1 MAGHGFELDPIA
13 MKDPGATS
21 TIYMGFEE
29 PMVGDSSVNFS
40 IWVLYRVM
48 HQNVFGDTPM
58 HSWIRMHHVGNL
70 ITNNSRKK
78 VTKLP

>member
-40 IWVLYRVM
+40 IWVIILCHAPECLQRYSDAFLDEDALRLKPY
-48 HQNVFGDTPM
+48 H
-58 HSWIRMHHVGNL
+58 
-70 ITNNSRKK
+70 K
-78 VTKLP
+78 